1 MKRSLRPTH
10 DGMSKRNLAVAV
22 AVVLAAAAAL
32 VLADPLPALRGA
44 FGKLDDASPGW
55 LVAAGGCFLVASLC
69 SASAWH
75 RGLAACGS
83 KLGRWQV
90 TRRYAAGS
98 LANTLAPAN
107 AGEVVRVALLS
118 RAMGTEGATF
128 TVVGVSAVV
137 GIVRG
142 ALVLALFTAT
152 AATRVS
158 PLWILGSALG
168 VALLVAAGI
177 VLARARFAG
186 KVRHVLDAVRGLAAH
201 PLAALDLAA
210 WIAAGIGAMVLA
222 SACVGA
228 ALGVPHPVL
237 AALVIVP
244 AMELAKVLPITPGNV
259 GLTSAAVA
267 IALQSRGVPLES
279 AVAAGITLHAV
290 ETVVGLGWGTAG
302 TLSLTPAL
310 SRPRPLSWLRPRL
323 TRALP
328 GAAPTA
334 LLVGL
339 ALASFGAYTALT

>member
-1 MKRSLRPTH
+1 
-10 DGMSKRNLAVAV
+10 MSKRNLAIVAGV
-22 AVVLAAAAAL
+22 LLAAAAAL
-32 VLADPLPALRGA
+32 LFADPLPTLRGA
-44 FGKLDDASPGW
+44 FGKLDEASPGW
-55 LVAAGGCFLVASLC
+55 LVASGACFLGASLC

-83 KLGRWQV
+83 RLGRWQV
-90 TRRYAAGS
+90 ARRYAAGS

-118 RAMGTEGATF
+118 RAMGTDGATF
-128 TVVGVSAVV
+128 TVVGVSAIV

-142 ALVLALFTAT
+142 GLVLTLFTVT
-152 AATRVS
+152 AASRVS
-158 PLWILGSALG
+158 PLWIVGGALG
-168 VALLVAAGI
+168 VVLLGAVGV

-186 KVRHVLDAVRGLAAH
+186 KVRHVLDGVRGLAAH
-201 PLAALDLAA
+201 PAAALDLAA
-210 WIAAGIGAMVLA
+210 WVAAGIGAMVLA

-228 ALGVPHPVL
+228 ALGVPHPVA

-244 AMELAKVLPITPGNV
+244 AIELAKRLPITPGNI

-290 ETVVGLGWGTAG
+290 ETVVGLCWGAAG

-310 SRPRPLSWLRPRL
+310 SRPGRLAWLRPRMR
-323 TRALP
+323 RALP

-339 ALASFGAYTALT
+339 ALASFGAYSALT